1 MIKLTA
7 NLSKKV
13 PMPDVEF
20 SSQSYSAGIEVEL
33 ASAATHG
40 EVREELRKLYALLE
54 EAIDQQVAGIAGENG
69 RRGSAVDGKES
80 PPSHPRQ
87 GAGRRPATEAQVR
100 AIQAIARERGHSD
113 ENLRELIASRF
124 GPPGEPSELSVA
136 EASSLI
142 DTLKGD
148 GKA

>member
-1 MIKLTA
+1 MIKLSA

-20 SSQSYSAGIEVEL
+20 SSQSYSAGIEMEVG
-33 ASAATHG
+33 SAATHG
-40 EVREELRKLYALLE
+40 DIREELRKLYALLE
-54 EAIDQQVAGIAGENG
+54 EAIDEQVGGIAGESG
-69 RRGSAVDGKES
+69 KHGSAVDGKEG

-87 GAGRRPATEAQVR
+87 GIGRRPATEAQVR

-124 GPPGEPSELSVA
+124 GSGEPSELSVA

-148 GKA
+148 GKE